1 MDEARSRLLA
11 LVGLVLSESYVT
23 SSEDSRINE
32 HRGDP
37 RVSSGGDH
45 SSEEKPDP
53 TQDGNKHLWN
63 V

>member
-45 SSEEKPDP
+45 E
-53 TQDGNKHLWN
+53 Q
-63 V
+63 